1 MTADLSEGTDGAAT
15 PECLLAGIGDGGQT
29 VSYAIKVRTDPVQFM
44 QIVKKES
51 IGSYVMSQLS
61 CVSPFTLLGLK
72 DVFKSVLQSKFPPE
86 AAHVKDAPVRVRA
99 VLGPWARVT
108 VARLRGVLRELG
120 FSKIYPLCDVPEVM
134 ARLTGRHQAVIG
146 QRYMALLGVLSQL
159 YSQCLPLACACV

>member
-1 MTADLSEGTDGAAT
+1 M
-15 PECLLAGIGDGGQT
+15 
-29 VSYAIKVRTDPVQFM
+29 VSYAVKVRTDPVQFM
-44 QIVKKES
+44 QLIKKES

-86 AAHVKDAPVRVRA
+86 ADRVKDTPLHVRA

-120 FSKIYPLCDVPEVM
+120 FSKVYPLAELPG
-134 ARLTGRHQAVIG
+134 ARAHFSGPHQACIGERYDLDGLVGSFSFHLTGVC
-146 QRYMALLGVLSQL
+146 ALLCRVSYVRVRSHNTG
-159 YSQCLPLACACV
+159 CT